1 MAVVSELQ
9 QLKDAVSKSWLIT
22 LTYVMWK
29 ENEGL
34 S

>member
-9 QLKDAVSKSWLIT
+9 QLKDAVGKSGLIT
-22 LTYVMWK
+22 VTYVMWK
-29 ENEGL
+29 ENGGL